1 MEDCKI
7 FGVES
12 AGTKEGRMLGTLSR
26 ETTRLTERARIYSA
40 LSERGEREGKGEWE
54 RLTSTRDNCRDTRNG
69 EPLESIFRMRER
81 GRESEEGDGRGG
93 TIMRRRKGGG
103 GRNRKVVTPLE

>member
-1 MEDCKI
+1 MKRKSYRNIGRNKLEDCKI

-40 LSERGEREGKGEWE
+40 LSELRARREGGEGRVGEINEYKG
-54 RLTSTRDNCRDTRNG
+54 
-69 EPLESIFRMRER
+69 
-81 GRESEEGDGRGG
+81 
-93 TIMRRRKGGG
+93 
-103 GRNRKVVTPLE
+103 

>member
-12 AGTKEGRMLGTLSR
+12 ASTEGRVLSR

-40 LSERGEREGKGEWE
+40 LSELRARREGGEGRVGEINEYKG
-54 RLTSTRDNCRDTRNG
+54 
-69 EPLESIFRMRER
+69 
-81 GRESEEGDGRGG
+81 
-93 TIMRRRKGGG
+93 
-103 GRNRKVVTPLE
+103 